1 MHVISI
7 GIWGRSAIAGAIG
20 GLTVAALPALA
31 EGASGGMPQFNPS
44 GFAPQLFWL
53 VITFVTLYFVMARV
67 ALPRIAEVLELRAER
82 ISDDLD
88 KAAALKAEADQV
100 IAVYEKALAEA
111 RAQAANVGRE
121 TAASHAAA
129 AATRQAQLG
138 TELGA
143 KIKAAEARIAAARA
157 TAMASLTSVA
167 GVAAQ
172 AATKRLI
179 GVDIEAAEAER
190 AAATALRERG

>member
-1 MHVISI
+1 
-7 GIWGRSAIAGAIG
+7 
-20 GLTVAALPALA
+20 
-31 EGASGGMPQFNPS
+31 MPQFNPS
-44 GFAPQLFWL
+44 GFLPQLFWL
-53 VITFVTLYFVMARV
+53 AITFITLYFVMARV

-100 IAVYEKALAEA
+100 IAAYERVLAEA
-111 RAQAANVGRE
+111 RAQAANVSRE

-129 AATRQAQLG
+129 AAARQAQLG

-143 KIKAAEARIAAARA
+143 KIKGAEARIAAARA
-157 TAMASLTSVA
+157 TAMASLTTVA

-190 AAATALRERG
+190 AAAAALRERG